1 MLYSTINI
9 ETTLMVISTL
19 AGIFVFGIW
28 YLVFGI
34 WYLVFGIW
42 YLVFGIF
49 VFISIDEDTRNRFV
63 KILKKEDCIWL
74 EWINYIIINEAERK
88 RYCGDIV
95 GGC

>member
-1 MLYSTINI
+1 MLYATINI

-19 AGIFVFGIW
+19 AGIFVFG
-28 YLVFGI
+28 L

-49 VFISIDEDTRNRFV
+49 VFSSIDEDTRNRFV
-63 KILKKEDCIWL
+63 KILEKEDCIWL
-74 EWINYIIINEAERK
+74 EWVNYRIRINKGERK

>member
-19 AGIFVFGIW
+19 AGIF
-28 YLVFGI
+28 
-34 WYLVFGIW
+34 VFGIW

-95 GGC
+95 GGY